1 MSSQTARPPR
11 RPDGQRTA
19 RSARAKRYT
28 KQTAHVEARRDGKP
42 IIFGWGGHLSRSEKN
57 KLQRRAVW
65 GASIAVAILIVA
77 VIIISWVNIN
87 VITPGL
93 AITSVNGQSIP
104 QSTYRK
110 LVALKA
116 QVENNKI
123 YGVHGLK
130 VQADSLKSQID
141 TQQTAITNLNK
152 DITDTTKKIQALP
165 AGTSIDRTNLTVQLD
180 SDKQKLATA
189 QQQQATLS
197 AQYQAMQTGVTNE
210 LQLYTQSQ
218 VGNDSVQWLQDDAF
232 IRSWLANQSNTIQGQ
247 VNPSDNAV
255 NNAVKSFTA
264 DFPKTSSYDK
274 FLSADNVSNDDVH
287 AMMTLTL
294 RRQNMQTYLA
304 AQIKSPAYAVL
315 ARTMT
320 LDTVAHAKD
329 VLNQLKSGGDFAK
342 LAKSKSVD
350 SNTKDKG
357 GALDWLIQGQ
367 FAQTEAA
374 NSSVLVDN
382 WMFDRS
388 RKLNEISP
396 VFMENGAPRIVQIL
410 NISPAYTVDTT
421 TLQSVKDNALTVWE
435 LQQRALPGA
444 KVTPADQTMLTDSSN
459 MPSSLPSAAP
469 AQTPTSGGLPGGS
482 LPGGSVPTGGG
493 TSGGTTNP

>member
-19 RSARAKRYT
+19 RSARAKRYV

-42 IIFGWGGHLSRSEKN
+42 LIFGWGGHLSRNEKN
-57 KLQRRAVW
+57 KLQRRAIW
-65 GASIAVAILIVA
+65 GVSIAVAVLIVA

-93 AITSVNGQSIP
+93 AITSVNGQAIP

-123 YGVHGLK
+123 YGVHGLNA
-130 VQADSLKSQID
+130 QADSLKSQVD
-141 TQQTAITNLNK
+141 AQQAIITNLNN
-152 DITDTTKKIQALP
+152 DIAATTKKIQALP
-165 AGTSIDRTNLTVQLD
+165 AGTSIERTNLTVQLD

-189 QQQQATLS
+189 QQQHDTLA
-197 AQYQAMQTGVTNE
+197 AQYQTMQTTVTNA

-232 IRSWLANQSNTIQGQ
+232 IRSWLANQNSTIQGQ
-247 VNPSDNAV
+247 VNPSDSAV
-255 NNAVKSFTA
+255 NSAVKSFIA
-264 DFPKTSSYDK
+264 DFPKTTTYNA
-274 FLSADNVSNDDVH
+274 FLSSDNVSDADVH
-287 AMMTLTL
+287 AMMALTL

-304 AQIKSPAYAVL
+304 SQIKSPAYAVL

-320 LDTVAHAKD
+320 LDTQAHAQSILK
-329 VLNQLKSGGDFAK
+329 QLKSGGDFAK
-342 LAKSKSVD
+342 LAKANSVD

-374 NSSVLVDN
+374 NTSVVVDN

-396 VFMENGAPRIVQIL
+396 ILMENGAPRIVQIL
-410 NISPAYTVDTT
+410 NINPAYTVDPA
-421 TLQSVKDNALTVWE
+421 TLKSVQDDALTIWE
-435 LQQRALPGA
+435 LQQRALPGVQ
-444 KVTPADQTMLTDSSN
+444 VTPADQTMLTDSSN
-459 MPSSLPSAAP
+459 MPSSLPSSAP
-469 AQTPTSGGLPGGS
+469 AQTPPASGLPGGT
-482 LPGGSVPTGGG
+482 LPGSGLPS
-493 TSGGTTNP
+493 SGGTTGGTTGP